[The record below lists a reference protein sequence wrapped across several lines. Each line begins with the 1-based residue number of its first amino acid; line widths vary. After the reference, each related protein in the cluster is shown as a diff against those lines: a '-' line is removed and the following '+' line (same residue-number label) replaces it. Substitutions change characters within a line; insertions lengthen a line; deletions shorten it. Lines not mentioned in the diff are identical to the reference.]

1 MRTQTASAGTDTAT
15 GVGTAVT
22 TGIAPRTGAPPR
34 RRPRSAVMPLAAL
47 LAVVLL
53 AACGKSGTPPPKGPK
68 PKDLPSYQVATDVN
82 IDSPTFRSAKSR
94 GRLVVGTKADQPY
107 VAAQDPATG
116 YYSGFDV
123 EIAKM
128 MAASL
133 GFGVDRIEF
142 KTITSANRETSL
154 QNGEVDYYVGTYTIN
169 DNRKKLVGFAGPY
182 YIAGQALLVRKDDK
196 SINGPQDLAGKKVCS
211 VAGSTPY
218 QRIVA
223 DYPKATAVAYDSYSV
238 CVDNLISLQVDAV
251 TTDDTILKGYAA
263 KVPDQLRL
271 AGEPFSKEP
280 YGIGV
285 PRGDRTFRLALD
297 DAIVAHEQNGD
308 WKRAYDSTLGLS
320 GVPAPPPPPVDRY

>member
-1 MRTQTASAGTDTAT
+1 MRTRRS
-15 GVGTAVT
+15 T
-22 TGIAPRTGAPPR
+22 TELL
-34 RRPRSAVMPLAAL
+34 VLLL
-47 LAVVLL
+47 LALSL
-53 AACGKSGTPPPKGPK
+53 ALFLTACGKSGTPPPKGPK
-68 PKDLPSYQVATDVN
+68 AKDLPSYQVATGVDL
-82 IDSPTFRSAKSR
+82 DSPTFRSAKSR
-94 GRLVVGTKADQPY
+94 GRLIVGTKADQPY

-116 YYSGFDV
+116 YYSGFDI

-133 GFGVDRIEF
+133 GFGADRVEF

-182 YIAGQALLVRKDDK
+182 YIAGQSLLVRRNDK

-218 QRIVA
+218 QRIVSN
-223 DYPKATAVAYDSYSV
+223 YPKATAVAYDSYSV

-271 AGEPFSKEP
+271 AGQPFSKEP

-308 WKRAYDSTLGLS
+308 WQRAYDSTLGLS

>member
-1 MRTQTASAGTDTAT
+1 MRQVRYS
-15 GVGTAVT
+15 
-22 TGIAPRTGAPPR
+22 
-34 RRPRSAVMPLAAL
+34 
-47 LAVVLL
+47 
-53 AACGKSGTPPPKGPK
+53 PPKGPE
-68 PKDLPSYQVATDVN
+68 PKDLPSYPVATNVTL
-82 IDSPTFRSAKSR
+82 DSPTFRSAKAR
-94 GRLVVGTKADQPY
+94 GRLIVGTKADQPY
-107 VAAQDPATG
+107 VAQQDPASG

-133 GFGVDRIEF
+133 GFPVDRIEF

-182 YIAGQALLVRKDDK
+182 YMAGQSLLVRTDEDD
-196 SINGPQDLAGKKVCS
+196 INGPQDLAGKKVCS
-211 VAGSTPY
+211 VSGSTPY
-218 QRIVA
+218 QRLVK

-251 TTDDTILKGYAA
+251 TTDDTILMGYAA
-263 KVPDQLRL
+263 KVPDQLKIV
-271 AGEPFSKEP
+271 GQPFSKEP

-285 PRGDRTFRLALD
+285 PRGDQTFRLALD

-308 WKRAYDSTLGLS
+308 WKRAYDATLGLS
-320 GVPAPPPPPVDRY
+320 GVPAPVPPPVDRY

>member
-1 MRTQTASAGTDTAT
+1 MRTHA
-15 GVGTAVT
+15 
-22 TGIAPRTGAPPR
+22 RTGTHAGPGPHAYAYANTRARATLRNTPR
-34 RRPRSAVMPLAAL
+34 AATLLTLLLAA
-47 LAVVLL
+47 VLL

-68 PKDLPSYQVATDVN
+68 PKDLPSYQVATDVD
-82 IDSPTFRSAKSR
+82 IDSPTFRAAKSR
-94 GRLVVGTKADQPY
+94 GRLIVGTKADQPY
-107 VAAQDPATG
+107 VAAQDPASG
-116 YYSGFDV
+116 YYSGFDI

-128 MAASL
+128 VAASL
-133 GFGVDRIEF
+133 GFPADRVEF

-182 YIAGQALLVRKDDK
+182 YMAGQALLVRKNDK
-196 SINGPQDLAGKKVCS
+196 DINGPQDLAGKKVCS
-211 VAGSTPY
+211 VSGSTPY
-218 QRIVA
+218 QRLVA
-223 DYPKATAVAYDSYSV
+223 NYPKATAVAYDSYSV

-271 AGEPFSKEP
+271 AGEPFSQEP

-285 PRGDRTFRLALD
+285 PRGDRNFRLAID
-297 DAIVAHEQNGD
+297 DAIVAHEANGD

-320 GVPAPPPPPVDRY
+320 GVPAPQPPPVDRY

>member
-1 MRTQTASAGTDTAT
+1 MHNHRESRTSGRSPRAT
-15 GVGTAVT
+15 GHG
-22 TGIAPRTGAPPR
+22 PRTTTR
-34 RRPRSAVMPLAAL
+34 TKAVAVALIGLL
-47 LAVVLL
+47 LALV
-53 AACGKSGTPPPKGPK
+53 AACGKNGTPPPKGPK
-68 PKDLPSYQVATDVN
+68 PKDLPSYQVATDVTL
-82 IDSPTFRSAKSR
+82 DSPTFRAAKSR

-107 VAAQDPATG
+107 VAQQDPANG

-133 GFGVDRIEF
+133 GFPVDRVEF

-182 YIAGQALLVRKDDK
+182 YMAGQALLVRKDEKD
-196 SINGPQDLAGKKVCS
+196 INGPQDLAGKKVCS

-218 QRIVA
+218 QRLVR

-238 CVDNLISLQVDAV
+238 CVDNLISFQVDAV

-263 KVPDQLRL
+263 KVPDQLKL
-271 AGEPFSKEP
+271 AGGLFSQEP

-285 PRGDRTFRLALD
+285 PRGDKVFRLALD

-308 WKRAYDSTLGLS
+308 WLRAYNVTLGLS